1 MMLTESLKREI
12 KALAKVLMVI
22 LVSVYVAN
30 QTPTFIEIALLFN
43 ISSIY
48 ERMNQTDFWIMRG

>member
-12 KALAKVLMVI
+12 KALAKVLVM
-22 LVSVYVAN
+22 LVMGRYFTGEV
-30 QTPTFIEIALLFN
+30 PTFFDVVIMYHLIAV
-43 ISSIY
+43 Y

>member
-12 KALAKVLMVI
+12 KVLARVLLVI
-22 LVSVYVAN
+22 LVSVYIAN
-30 QTPTFIEIALLFN
+30 QTPTFIDIALLFN